1 MVAIIR
7 SVDDFLFFHRDYP
20 IYCANCHGDSF
31 NFVAPT
37 FDLMVD
43 KRHYYNLGNTAR
55 ERMELE
61 YQINQ
66 YLIENLHKFH
76 VEKTNAF
83 FCPNTNMHSYSN
95 AQSGIPGY
103 LLTLKNEY
111 KPWEADHYHVTFTL
125 DVDPADI
132 TSDEEAIQKALQL
145 LTESY
150 SPSFAKVKKI
160 Y

>member
-1 MVAIIR
+1 MVAKIR

-20 IYCANCHGDSF
+20 IYCLAYDADTLH
-31 NFVAPT
+31 FVAPT
-37 FDLMVD
+37 FDLLVD
-43 KRHYYNLGNTAR
+43 KRHYYDLGNTDR

-66 YLIENLHKFH
+66 YLLENLHKFH
-76 VEKTNAF
+76 VERTNAF
-83 FCPNTNMHSYSN
+83 FWPNTNMHSYGN
-95 AQSGIPGY
+95 AQSGVPGY
-103 LLTLKNEY
+103 FLTLKDEY
-111 KPWEADHYHVTFTL
+111 KFWDIDHYHVTFTL

-132 TSDEEAIQKALQL
+132 TSDEEAIKKALQL